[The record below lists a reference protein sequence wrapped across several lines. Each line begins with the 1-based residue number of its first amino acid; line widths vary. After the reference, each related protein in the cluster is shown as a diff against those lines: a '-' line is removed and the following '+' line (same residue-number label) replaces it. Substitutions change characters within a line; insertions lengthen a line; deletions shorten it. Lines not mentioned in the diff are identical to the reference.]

1 MDSVT
6 GSVTNPKLPEDEAPP
21 PYTPPRLLTDSHKS
35 NNMQCIAEG
44 PSEEDEYA
52 TSHDENVG
60 GESASQTDNVI
71 SVLPA
76 KPVRTIEQSPYD
88 THMAFM
94 RSPPTHSSTLGGI
107 EYDSHAAFTRPQVDE
122 KSPSKIEQDIPPHAL
137 KPSSPSAAVLGAP
150 DQLEYDTHAAF
161 ARRSD
166 RSKFF
171 NKRISMPVMS
181 SGINV
186 DTADITTSS
195 HQPLVSTGIT
205 SSQGM
210 SAEPTNS
217 AADKSRKLSP
227 HTPPGMSVCL
237 SIACCTIINMELV
250 VHILAH
256 CVVV

>member
-1 MDSVT
+1 MKKSYLYYYLLWTLWIKLDSTTTIIFHSDDDDLRIHLDSVT

-44 PSEEDEYA
+44 LSEEDECA

-60 GESASQTDNVI
+60 GESALQTDNVI

-94 RSPPTHSSTLGGI
+94 RSPPTHSSTLGGR

-137 KPSSPSAAVLGAP
+137 KPSSQIGRASCRERV
-150 DQLEYDTHAAF
+150 
-161 ARRSD
+161 
-166 RSKFF
+166 
-171 NKRISMPVMS
+171 
-181 SGINV
+181 
-186 DTADITTSS
+186 
-195 HQPLVSTGIT
+195 
-205 SSQGM
+205 
-210 SAEPTNS
+210 
-217 AADKSRKLSP
+217 
-227 HTPPGMSVCL
+227 
-237 SIACCTIINMELV
+237 
-250 VHILAH
+250 
-256 CVVV
+256 